1 MQNEGFPCYK
11 SHLDRLKVYVER
23 SLNSNH
29 LVLSYI
35 LPLIFQDL
43 LMKRPATT
51 TVILGQMGGGVM
63 PMNAQNYAE
72 EQLNLLQRKST
83 WLVEW
88 FGCFNLFFL
97 WFSMVL
103 LKLVFCATLI
113 LCCKLKL
120 NHQKGTRFHPLTF
133 WIFIICIFVQ
143 VRDPMPP
150 VFFFLIDVSINAV
163 QTGATA
169 ATCSAIGQA
178 IADLPVSLLFNLRW
192 RNS

>member
-97 WFSMVL
+97 WFAMVFYGFTKIGFL
-103 LKLVFCATLI
+103 CYSNFVLQVEIKSSEGYSISPPYVLDLYYLYFCP
-113 LCCKLKL
+113 
-120 NHQKGTRFHPLTF
+120 GP
-133 WIFIICIFVQ
+133 
-143 VRDPMPP
+143 
-150 VFFFLIDVSINAV
+150 
-163 QTGATA
+163 
-169 ATCSAIGQA
+169 
-178 IADLPVSLLFNLRW
+178 
-192 RNS
+192 